1 MRHLSTVTC
10 VSRTELTTGR
20 KAIEPGRPGN
30 AWNQPTRYQRTIVK
44 QAPGRLFGTI

>member
-20 KAIEPGRPGN
+20 KAIEPGRLAMLGIS
-30 AWNQPTRYQRTIVK
+30 Q
-44 QAPGRLFGTI
+44 